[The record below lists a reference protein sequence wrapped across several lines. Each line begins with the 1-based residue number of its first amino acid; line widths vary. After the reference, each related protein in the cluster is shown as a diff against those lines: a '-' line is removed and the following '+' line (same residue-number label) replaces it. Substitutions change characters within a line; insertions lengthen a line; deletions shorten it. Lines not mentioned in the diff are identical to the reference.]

1 MLVVEVNKKGGIER
15 APKEYKRKVIKT
27 KQLNNIRDNRY
38 YEKPSSKK
46 RIQNQKAK
54 YVQKIKDSEN

>member
-15 APKEYKRKVIKT
+15 ALKEYKRKVIKT

-46 RIQNQKAK
+46 RKQNQKAK